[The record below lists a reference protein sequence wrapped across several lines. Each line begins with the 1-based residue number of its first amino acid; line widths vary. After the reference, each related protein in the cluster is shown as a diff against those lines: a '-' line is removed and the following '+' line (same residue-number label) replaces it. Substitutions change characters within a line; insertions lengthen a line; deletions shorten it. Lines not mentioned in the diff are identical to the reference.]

1 MARNDIRFGQAQQA
15 DFGQA
20 NQMFRISQ
28 EQLDNALA
36 TGKRTLDEINKA
48 VTANNDAKI
57 KQFINSFGKA
67 ELEANRDTINE
78 FIQDIGLQSGNMYS
92 RNEMEEYHDN
102 RMSDL
107 IARDNVQ
114 MLNTEKNLQHENT
127 LAKHDADNFV
137 AGITPYLNDPTKTEP
152 QKLQI
157 IDNMIA
163 EARQAG
169 ISDKT
174 LAYASSG
181 AFDGWGKSL
190 NGQLDRLTGTNQIAD
205 GYLKQIVG
213 MFEPLAT
220 EVVNAQTH
228 LDNVVASRDS
238 YPNAQAY
245 DQAVAKATQA
255 LQTSQTN
262 AHGFMR
268 ANESK
273 IPMGM
278 QMDRF
283 NNSVAG
289 ILEQRNKEA
298 QQAHK
303 MALEEAKHIRQVKR
317 DENDFTLGSQKLVID
332 RQNANQTG
340 AYQQGQLDLGGAKLS
355 AEINGL
361 IGGGS
366 GSGKGNRG
374 NTKLTKDNPNYE
386 TLTKLGIKEDGSYD
400 AKEFANKYAS
410 SMQALK
416 TKTETQKNSVKY
428 NDWIMNEGA
437 SYAKAIQDDNGWFND
452 TFSFEDNLSEIQDT
466 FPAGVSDYEKIEI
479 VKAYATNPKYA
490 INAKNTAILANN
502 AKIRLRENIRAEHH
516 KEFANILQAMS
527 SIHPD
532 VTAESLTALLVEQGN
547 LPTDILATIPIAHLE
562 SYTALK
568 RADNGS
574 KKPKNSNFDKAVK
587 SLFERKGSGD
597 GTLLKDPKK
606 RNMGDGRGTMLIDPN
621 APKPPAKTFKKETR
635 TVNKSLPVETNKV
648 PYRGASMGKFFYPN
662 KY

>member
-57 KQFINSFGKA
+57 KQFINSFSKN

-107 IARDNVQ
+107 IARDNAQ

-127 LAKHDADNFV
+127 LAKHDADKFV
-137 AGITPYLNDPTKTEP
+137 ASITPFLNDPTKTE
-152 QKLQI
+152 QEKQQTI
-157 IDNMIA
+157 ANMIA
-163 EARQAG
+163 EAKEAG
-169 ISDKT
+169 ISDKA
-174 LAYASSG
+174 LAYASNG
-181 AFDGWGKSL
+181 AFDGWGKSID
-190 NGQLDRLTGTNQIAD
+190 GQLGRLTGTNQIAD

-228 LDNVVASRDS
+228 LDNVVASRAS
-238 YPNAQAY
+238 YPSEQAF
-245 DQAVAKATQA
+245 DQAVAEATKA
-255 LQTSQTN
+255 LQTSQTK
-262 AHGFMR
+262 AHNFMR

-278 QMDRF
+278 QFDKF
-283 NNSVAG
+283 NSSVAD
-289 ILEQRNKEA
+289 ILERQGKAKQQQWENSYKDRKLDSDIQHATNDYNVRMINAGIA
-298 QQAHK
+298 Q
-303 MALEEAKHIRQVKR
+303 
-317 DENDFTLGSQKLVID
+317 
-332 RQNANQTG
+332 QNANQDGVYKSATTALNEAKFAYEVATG
-340 AYQQGQLDLGGAKLS
+340 GS
-355 AEINGL
+355 
-361 IGGGS
+361 GS
-366 GSGKGNRG
+366 GSGKGSG
-374 NTKLTKDNPNYE
+374 GSTKLTKDNPNYE
-386 TLTKLGIKEDGSYD
+386 TLTKLGINEDGSYD

-416 TKTETQKNSVKY
+416 AKTEAQKNAVKY
-428 NDWIMNEGA
+428 LDWLESDGA
-437 SYAKAIQDDNGWFND
+437 IHVKTLRTDKW
-452 TFSFEDNLSEIQDT
+452 FEDNLAEIQDT
-466 FPAGVSDYEKIEI
+466 FPTGASEYEKIEI
-479 VKAYATNPKYA
+479 VKAYGNNPRYS
-490 INAKNTAILANN
+490 INKKNTAIIANN
-502 AKIRLRENIRAEHH
+502 AKIQMEENIRAEQY

-532 VTAESLTALLVEQGN
+532 VTAESLTALLVEQGK
-547 LPTDILATIPIAHLE
+547 LPTDILATIPVEYLN

-568 RADNGS
+568 KADNAS

-606 RNMGDGRGTMLIDPN
+606 RNMGDGKGTMLKDPNRSSVSSTPTKTPSQVAWDMFKPNRNDYGTGAMLIDP
-621 APKPPAKTFKKETR
+621 R
-635 TVNKSLPVETNKV
+635 
-648 PYRGASMGKFFYPN
+648 YRK
-662 KY
+662 

>member
-127 LAKHDADNFV
+127 LAKHDADSFV
-137 AGITPYLNDPTKTEP
+137 AGITPYLNDPTKTEA

-163 EARQAG
+163 EAKQAG

-174 LAYASSG
+174 LAYVSSG
-181 AFDGWGKSL
+181 AFDGWGKSID
-190 NGQLDRLTGTNQIAD
+190 GQLDRLTGANQIAD

-220 EVVNAQTH
+220 KVVNAQTH

-283 NNSVAG
+283 NNNVAG
-289 ILEQRNKEA
+289 ILEQREKA
-298 QQAHK
+298 KQQAHK
-303 MALEEAKHIRQVKR
+303 MDMEIAEYYRKMNKDKH
-317 DENDFTLGSQKLVID
+317 DFTLGNRKVDIEQ
-332 RQNANQTG
+332 QNANQTG

-355 AEINGL
+355 AEIKGL

-366 GSGKGNRG
+366 GSGKGNG
-374 NTKLTKDNPNYE
+374 GSTKLTKDNPNYE

-416 TKTETQKNSVKY
+416 TKTETQNNAVKY

-437 SYAKAIQDDNGWFND
+437 SYAKAIHDNNGWFEN
-452 TFSFEDNLSEIQDT
+452 NLSEIQDT
-466 FPAGVSDYEKIEI
+466 FPKGASEYEKIEI
-479 VKAYATNPKYA
+479 VKAYATNPKYS

-502 AKIRLRENIRAEHH
+502 AKIRLGENIRAEHH

-532 VTAESLTALLVEQGN
+532 VTAESLTVLLVEQGN
-547 LPTDILATIPIAHLE
+547 LPTDILATIPVEYLN
-562 SYTALK
+562 SYNALK
-568 RADNGS
+568 KASNVS
-574 KKPKNSNFDKAVK
+574 KPKSSNFDKTVK
-587 SLFERKGSGD
+587 SLFERKESGD